1 MMRNKKEIMNT
12 DKIIKLMEE
21 KNITLYKLGKMTN
34 LNESN
39 LGKIVSGKTR
49 DPRISYVKAIADAL
63 EVSIDEIV
71 IKNNYRTDKRK
82 LNQNGNKIYEKKV

>member
-1 MMRNKKEIMNT
+1 MNT

-21 KNITLYKLGKMTN
+21 KNITLYRLGKMTN

-39 LGKIVSGKTR
+39 LGKIVSGKTK

-71 IKNNYRTDKRK
+71 IKNNYRTDKREW
-82 LNQNGNKIYEKKV
+82 NQNGNKIYEKKM

>member
-1 MMRNKKEIMNT
+1 MNIEKIKKI
-12 DKIIKLMEE
+12 MEE
-21 KNITLYKLGKMTN
+21 KNITLYRLSKITD

-39 LGKIVSGKTR
+39 LGKIISGKTK

-71 IKNNYRTDKRK
+71 IRHN
-82 LNQNGNKIYEKKV
+82 

>member
-1 MMRNKKEIMNT
+1 MNIEKIKKI
-12 DKIIKLMEE
+12 MEE
-21 KNITLYKLGKMTN
+21 KNITLYRLSKIAD

-39 LGKIVSGKTR
+39 LGKIISGKTK

-71 IKNNYRTDKRK
+71 IRHN
-82 LNQNGNKIYEKKV
+82 

>member
-1 MMRNKKEIMNT
+1 MRNKKEIMNT

-39 LGKIVSGKTR
+39 LGKIVSGKTK

>member
-34 LNESN
+34 LNESRVRKN
-39 LGKIVSGKTR
+39 KGSTYQLCKSNSRCIRGKHR
-49 DPRISYVKAIADAL
+49 
-63 EVSIDEIV
+63 
-71 IKNNYRTDKRK
+71 
-82 LNQNGNKIYEKKV
+82 

>member
-1 MMRNKKEIMNT
+1 MNT

-21 KNITLYKLGKMTN
+21 KNITLYRLGKMTN

-39 LGKIVSGKTR
+39 LGKIVSGKTK

-63 EVSIDEIV
+63 EVGIDEIV
-71 IKNNYRTDKRK
+71 IRNNYKTDKREW
-82 LNQNGNKIYEKKV
+82 NQNGNKIYEKKM

>member
-21 KNITLYKLGKMTN
+21 KNITLYRLGKMTD

-39 LGKIVSGKTR
+39 LGKIMSGKTK
-49 DPRISYVKAIADAL
+49 IH
-63 EVSIDEIV
+63 VSV
-71 IKNNYRTDKRK
+71 M
-82 LNQNGNKIYEKKV
+82 

>member
-1 MMRNKKEIMNT
+1 MMRNKKEMMYT

-39 LGKIVSGKTR
+39 LGKIVSGKTK

>member
-39 LGKIVSGKTR
+39 SGKIVSGKTK
-49 DPRISYVKAIADAL
+49 DPRISYVTAIADAL
-63 EVSIDEIV
+63 EVSIDELV
-71 IKNNYRTDKRK
+71 IKNTYRTDKRK
-82 LNQNGNKIYEKKV
+82 

>member
-21 KNITLYKLGKMTN
+21 KNITLYRLGKMTN

-39 LGKIVSGKTR
+39 LGKIVSGKTK

-71 IKNNYRTDKRK
+71 IKNNYRTDKRER
-82 LNQNGNKIYEKKV
+82 NQNGNKIYEKKM

>member
-21 KNITLYKLGKMTN
+21 KNITLYRLGKMTN

-39 LGKIVSGKTR
+39 LGKIVSGKTK

-71 IKNNYRTDKRK
+71 IKNNYITDKRK
-82 LNQNGNKIYEKKV
+82 

>member
-39 LGKIVSGKTR
+39 LGKIVSGKTK